1 MKKLVYIFMLL
12 CTTLVAQEGS
22 NFEQA
27 NRAYDKGNYEA
38 AVTHYSSILE
48 SGQTSVAVHY
58 NLGNAYYRLNDVA
71 NSIYHY
77 EKALQLDPTDQDV
90 KNNLQFA
97 QNMRIDEIEEVTP
110 SEFQQWRNGLM
121 DTFGTDGWASL
132 GIIAMFGFSLLFL
145 LYYFNRNSL
154 HKRIFF
160 VSSLAFMFLGI
171 GAVSMGFTKKSFQQN
186 NEFSIVLAD
195 QIEIK
200 SEPNTRSS
208 EVFTLHAGTKVEVL
222 EQHQEWSKIVIG
234 SGAQGWV
241 QQDHLKSL

>member
-1 MKKLVYIFMLL
+1 MKKLAYIFMLF
-12 CTTLVAQEGS
+12 CTTLVAQEKS
-22 NFEQA
+22 NFQQA
-27 NRAYDKGNYEA
+27 NNAYDQGDYEA
-38 AVTHYSSILE
+38 AVTHYMAILE
-48 SGQTSVAVHY
+48 NGQASVAVHY

-77 EKALQLDPTDQDV
+77 EKALQLDPNDQDV
-90 KNNLQFA
+90 QNNLQFA
-97 QNMRIDEIEEVTP
+97 HNMRIDEIEEASPTG
-110 SEFQQWRNGLM
+110 FQKWRSSLL
-121 DTFGTDGWASL
+121 DTFETTGWARL

-160 VSSLAFMFLGI
+160 ISSLVFLFI
-171 GAVSMGFTKKSFQQN
+171 SLGATAMGFTKKSFQDN

-195 QIEIK
+195 QIEIR
-200 SEPNTRSS
+200 SEPNTRGS

-222 EQHQEWSKIVIG
+222 EQHQEWTKIAIG

-241 QQDHLKSL
+241 QQDHLKDL